1 MPAQGRPHN
10 YEWNSKML
18 RERIKS
24 VRQTLKNSQRVM
36 ANTLGISLKSWQDY
50 EAGKSVPGGKVFQN
64 ICRLGFSGTWLL
76 LGEGPMFHQQLAPLR
91 FQEPVSPYDPNT
103 GESDDATSFYPIPMV
118 ESFLDKGDFVYA
130 KNKGPY
136 AFRKNWL
143 GRLASSPERVVMAGI
158 PSMSMEP
165 TILNQEVVMLDTER
179 KRVFEGS
186 IYAVA
191 YADSIV
197 LRRLKLL
204 PDGRIHVTW
213 DNITDDR
220 PYDVDP
226 GDLDILGQVVWFSRE
241 LVRT

>member
-1 MPAQGRPHN
+1 MVRNGPFFRNG
-10 YEWNSKML
+10 KKTML
-18 RERIKS
+18 PERIKT
-24 VRQTLKNSQRVM
+24 VRQTLKHSQRVM

-50 EAGKSVPGGKVFQN
+50 EAGKSIPGGKVFQN

-91 FQEPVSPYDPNT
+91 FQEPVTPYGPT
-103 GESDDATSFYPIPMV
+103 SGEGDDASAFYPIPLV
-118 ESFLDKGDFVYA
+118 ESFLDGGDFVFA

-136 AFRKNWL
+136 AFRKSWL
-143 GRLASSPERVVMAGI
+143 SRIASSPETVVMANI

-165 TILNQEVVMLDTER
+165 TILNQEIVMLDTER
-179 KRVFEGS
+179 TRVFEGS

-191 YADSIV
+191 YADSMV

-220 PYDVDP
+220 PFDVDP
-226 GDLDILGQVVWFSRE
+226 SELHILGQVVWFSRE
-241 LVRT
+241 LIRT